1 MIEDIIKYIDYLKN
15 EHGLMITVHRINER
29 LGGAVGEL
37 APYNIHGNPYC
48 LYIKS
53 CRENWDECIARQVKV
68 MEKCASG
75 AFFGSCYGG
84 VGEFV
89 IPVKNAGELIGFIS
103 VSGYRGDTGK
113 RDHLARKYGFPSE
126 KLKEIYEKNL
136 SAERPSMER
145 IRLLTEPL
153 AAMLTLLYQQH
164 PGKSEDSGGD
174 YIYGHILTILH
185 SAFPERITISSI
197 AKACHCSESYV
208 SHLFKKKTGTT
219 VGKYLTK
226 IRLDEAKKLLSSTDI
241 PVSEIA
247 YSVGFCDSNYFIYV
261 FGKNVGMTPNCYR
274 KKHQ

>member
-15 EHGLMITVHRINER
+15 EHGLMITVHGINER
-29 LGGAVGEL
+29 LSSAGGEL

-89 IPVKNAGELIGFIS
+89 IPIKNADELIGFIS
-103 VSGYRGDTGK
+103 VSGYRGDPRK
-113 RDHLARKYGFPSE
+113 RDYFARKYGFPPE

-136 SAERPSMER
+136 SAERPSIER
-145 IRLLTEPL
+145 VKLLTAPL
-153 AAMLTLLYQQH
+153 AAMLTLLYLQQ
-164 PGKSEDSGGD
+164 PGKSEDTGGD
-174 YIYGHILTILH
+174 YVYGHILTILH
-185 SAFPERITISSI
+185 SDFSERITIGSI
-197 AKACHCSESYV
+197 ARSCHCSESYV

-226 IRLDEAKKLLSSTDI
+226 IRLEEAKKLLSSTDI
-241 PVSEIA
+241 SVSEIA
-247 YSVGFCDSNYFIYV
+247 YSTGFCDSNYFIYV
-261 FGKNVGMTPNCYR
+261 FGKNVGMTPTYYR
-274 KKHQ
+274 KANK